1 MSEIEKWLKKHNLS
15 EYTNVFQANKIDF
28 VVLDSLTANDLERI
42 GINKLSDRLRIMRL
56 IKKQKGLKSIQ
67 FYFSIISPCA
77 AIVLFFLPFFDFSAL
92 ENAVYKD
99 VSGIQMV
106 HHIGAILKDGIGSSI
121 EKMYL
126 FSMLILPISVIEIL
140 FILSY
145 KQDDMLYTRGCGFLT
160 VHLGIIFI
168 NVYFIAISLGWN
180 KEGIAFYEYG
190 QIGFFIY
197 LLFCFA
203 DIIVSILTSY
213 NSGDQID
220 PDHQEVSKP
229 VSTEELLLPVQ
240 LDKELLGQ
248 LMSRNRLADVF
259 DVLEKYYQ
267 SIQKAEP
274 DDLLLLK
281 GQYEESRRMKNLGII
296 EHLENKE
303 ENRIKLA
310 VLEFIKQ
317 I

>member
-15 EYTNVFQANKIDF
+15 EYTHVFQANKIDF
-28 VVLDSLTANDLERI
+28 VVLDSLTANDLEQI

-56 IKKQKGLKSIQ
+56 IKKQKGLKSIE

-77 AIVLFFLPFFDFSAL
+77 AIVLFFVPFFDFSTL

-99 VSGIQMV
+99 VSGIQMI

-160 VHLGIIFI
+160 VHLGIICI
-168 NVYFIAISLGWN
+168 NVYFVAISLGFN
-180 KEGIAFYEYG
+180 KDGIGFYEYG
-190 QIGFFIY
+190 EVGFFVY
-197 LLFCFA
+197 LLFCIA

-213 NSGDQID
+213 NSGDQIK
-220 PDHQEVSKP
+220 PDYLEATKSAGVD
-229 VSTEELLLPVQ
+229 ELPLSVQ
-240 LDKELLGQ
+240 LDKELLRQ
-248 LMSRNRLADVF
+248 LMSRNRIADVF
-259 DVLEKYYQ
+259 DALEKYYQ

-310 VLEFIKQ
+310 VLELMEKI
-317 I
+317 